1 MSPRKI
7 DLKYFFC
14 SLEMKKLI
22 TSFTYDKYQLNN
34 FHLMFFIIFLYFDYD
49 YYYFYVFVL
58 LFIQ

>member
-22 TSFTYDKYQLNN
+22 TSFAYDKYQLNN
-34 FHLMFFIIFLYFDYD
+34 FHLMFFIIFLYLD
-49 YYYFYVFVL
+49 YYYYVFVL